1 MTEEKR
7 DLSLR
12 STRMSELKP
21 LEFDRSDYKIPY
33 AFGEDSVLQRDAS
46 GTLTVHNSAYP
57 DDLLHAVGRTMISN
71 PGLTEQEKGL
81 MKLGITMALVA
92 ADHKAWRKH
101 QYGFEKEARKL
112 VTNYTEEDHAGT
124 EGMLEDLSQVFS
136 NIEDFERKARREDGN
151 ARYCEW
157 YQYAMPQKIK
167 VNTRADRE
175 SGKNCGCSC
184 PECEGAHESG
194 TCWIMKKPYREET
207 NPEAES

>member
-12 STRMSELKP
+12 STRMSELQP
-21 LEFDRSDYKIPY
+21 LEFDRECSDYKIPY
-33 AFGEDSVLQRDAS
+33 IFGEDSVLQRDAS
-46 GTLTVHNSAYP
+46 GTLTVHDSAYP

-112 VTNYTEEDHAGT
+112 VTNYTEEDHAGA
-124 EGMLEDLSQVFS
+124 EEMLKDLSNVFADTA
-136 NIEDFERKARREDGN
+136 EFERKARIEDNGK
-151 ARYCEW
+151 RFCEW
-157 YQYAMPQKIK
+157 YQFASESK
-167 VNTRADRE
+167 VATRAARE
-175 SGKNCGCSC
+175 IDKKCACAC
-184 PECEGAHESG
+184 PECEGAHDSG
-194 TCWIMKKPYREET
+194 SCWNLKGEWREKPNSEIK
-207 NPEAES
+207 